1 MGVNNLH
8 GSKQVANG
16 KDLIPYIVMTVS
28 AAVLV
33 ISFFLPYASMT
44 SEYRGAYD
52 GVAASSIFSS
62 EVGMTLGDVFDLSL
76 MEYTKA
82 YFYLGGFYAIYVVI
96 YVMTVLL
103 SLLALLFSA
112 LKKPIAAIVFAALT
126 SATNLVIR
134 WDFADRSVI
143 TGDTY
148 SWGIA
153 SWLYIVAAIVVIAAA
168 IWMLVVRAK
177 SKKAQQMD
185 AQVGKVQQ

>member
-1 MGVNNLH
+1 MGA
-8 GSKQVANG
+8 KQVANG
-16 KDLIPYIVMTVS
+16 KDLIPYIVMIVG

-44 SEYRGAYD
+44 AEYRSAYD
-52 GVAASSIFSS
+52 GVTASSIFSS
-62 EVGMTLGDVFDLSL
+62 EVGMTLGDAFDLSL
-76 MEYTKA
+76 MEYAKA
-82 YFYLGGFYAIYVVI
+82 YFNLGGVYVIYVVV
-96 YVMTVLL
+96 YVITILL

-126 SATNLVIR
+126 FVINLVIR

-148 SWGIA
+148 GWGIA

-177 SKKAQQMD
+177 SKKAQQMN
-185 AQVGKVQQ
+185 AQVGKVLQ